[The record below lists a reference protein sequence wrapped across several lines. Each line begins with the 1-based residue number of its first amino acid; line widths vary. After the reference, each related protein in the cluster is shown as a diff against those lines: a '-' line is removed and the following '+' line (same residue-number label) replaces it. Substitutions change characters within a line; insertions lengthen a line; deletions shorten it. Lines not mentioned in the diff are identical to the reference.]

1 MTNSGKDIIDLRF
14 QPDVSGAKSI
24 FHSLPGL
31 EDWSL
36 RDDLRDYM
44 SLSLG
49 ADSIKVT
56 PEIFPRESRV
66 FQEVLKLLKLSPN
79 DHQLFLS
86 GSDQRNAYIA
96 SGSDHSQMVISAALV
111 NMLDEDELRFV
122 IGHEFGHFLCQHSK
136 IPTGILISSDE
147 IGPPLKKDILR
158 WSRCAEISADRFG
171 VFVCGKLEA
180 SLSALYKV
188 AFGLKPPR
196 LDVLRKTMRSQ
207 YEELV
212 ELSKRIGQG
221 SNKMGERTHPII
233 PLRCVAIEITFMD
246 IQSYK
251 SFDSWN
257 KSSIG
262 YIDNQLMN
270 VVNNLL

>member
-1 MTNSGKDIIDLRF
+1 MTKAGKDITDLRF
-14 QPDVSGAKSI
+14 EPDASGANSI
-24 FHSLPGL
+24 LYSLPGL

-56 PEIFPRESRV
+56 PEIFPRESKV
-66 FQEVLKLLKLSPN
+66 FHEVLKLLKLSPK

-86 GSDQRNAYIA
+86 GSDQRNAFIA
-96 SGSDHSQMVISAALV
+96 SGNDYSQMVISAALV

-136 IPTGILISSDE
+136 IPTGILIASDE

-171 VFVCGKLEA
+171 VFVCGKLNA

-196 LDVLRKTMRSQ
+196 LDVLRKTMRIQ

-212 ELSKRIGQG
+212 ELSMRIGES

-246 IQSYK
+246 IQSFK

-262 YIDNQLMN
+262 YIDNQLIN